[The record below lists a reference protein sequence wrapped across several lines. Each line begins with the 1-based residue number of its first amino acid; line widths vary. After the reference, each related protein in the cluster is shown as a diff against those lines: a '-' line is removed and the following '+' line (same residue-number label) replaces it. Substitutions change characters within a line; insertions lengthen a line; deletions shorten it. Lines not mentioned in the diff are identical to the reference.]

1 MSTETKK
8 TEKKIVAKV
17 DTKVDTK
24 LDTKVEKKVEVK
36 DHTAKVD
43 VKNLRISTKFSV
55 EIGKFIIKK
64 NLQTAKKMLEEV
76 ILIKQAV
83 PMKKYKK
90 EVPHKVGMAAGRY
103 PVKASEAVLMLL
115 KSVESNAEEKGLAT
129 EKLIISEF
137 ITGKGTNQM
146 HQGRHRGRS
155 MKRTHIKI
163 VVRESE
169 K

>member
-8 TEKKIVAKV
+8 TEKKVE
-17 DTKVDTK
+17 
-24 LDTKVEKKVEVK
+24 TKVETKVGSKENK
-36 DHTAKVD
+36 SHTAKVD
-43 VKNLRISTKFSV
+43 VRNLAISTKFSV

-76 ILIKQAV
+76 IIKKRAV
-83 PMKKYKK
+83 PMKKYNK
-90 EVPHKVGMAAGRY
+90 EVPHKVGMAAGRF
-103 PVKASEAVLMLL
+103 PVKASEAVLTLL

-137 ITGKGTNQM
+137 ITGKGTHQM
-146 HQGRHRGRS
+146 HQGRKRGRS

-163 VVRESE
+163 IVKESE
-169 K
+169 E